1 MEIFI
6 GRDKN
11 RLTAARPELIEVDA
25 MMQVDMDRIYKNMP
39 LEKIPWNK
47 ETPPEAL
54 YQVAFICIS
63 LLSPRHTPR
72 RRFLVAASICF

>member
-1 MEIFI
+1 
-6 GRDKN
+6 
-11 RLTAARPELIEVDA
+11 
-25 MMQVDMDRIYKNMP
+25 MMQGDMDRIYKNMP

-72 RRFLVAASICF
+72 RTKTKRTPAAIPRRRLELLLNATWY

>member
-54 YQVAFICIS
+54 YM
-63 LLSPRHTPR
+63 TT
-72 RRFLVAASICF
+72 